1 METLD
6 EKVAWAILAISI
18 IYFGGHI
25 IHAIIRQGASC

>member
-6 EKVAWAILAISI
+6 KVAWAILAISI

-25 IHAIIRQGASC
+25 IHAIIR